1 MASSSLSKKK
11 LTLREFVWYG
21 FNYTAAI
28 SFVGGLYGTAQANNS
43 DTSQLIGLNSIWIF
57 IVVGLIAGICAWAFA
72 KLSRIHRSNNNGG
85 AYIYTR
91 SSFGKFVGFIILF
104 MQYVGMPFLITLQI
118 LFLFK
123 GTFNPDFSGS
133 PIITAKLGPFSD
145 LYLDIIGIVIYIGA
159 AIAIFWGIRMFKR
172 LSNVT
177 LILKWVTA
185 GVLVLAAI
193 YLAAKSGSGNYQY
206 WTHPG
211 ADSNALKINFVK
223 FIAVFNAFF
232 FYFAGFET
240 FSTAGRNIE
249 NPERNIGKGIVIIM
263 FICTLFYIAIA
274 ALFFGAFGQNQF
286 SQNMS
291 ISTWTTGAGIKSIAV
306 LKWFGIVFMIISAL
320 AMKIQIAMANG
331 IYGGTLLQPMG
342 KEGILPDKLRK
353 LSRDNLPLNAS
364 KVNLFISGLMIC
376 LWLIIPDLIAG
387 IKTMNLTAPP
397 PHYQWA
403 KYGIDYHDYT
413 SYKIPGYSLNMFTAA
428 SSAIT
433 LIVYGAVVLAAT
445 KLGFQNKLKI
455 NWAERILFPITF
467 VFIVFMFGYHYEQVF
482 VAASKDQLTG
492 IIEIVFVLVSFFS
505 GVCIYNIYYLPK
517 YRRRLSTKPQ
527 LQALLN
533 LEFTIIDDWDITSL
547 ELRGNL
553 QYYLKRNLA
562 LHQNKYNKNYILAN
576 SIKKELDVV
585 IDRYNIYVEN
595 RKKHDND
602 PIDE

>member
-1 MASSSLSKKK
+1 M
-11 LTLREFVWYG
+11 
-21 FNYTAAI
+21 
-28 SFVGGLYGTAQANNS
+28 
-43 DTSQLIGLNSIWIF
+43 
-57 IVVGLIAGICAWAFA
+57 
-72 KLSRIHRSNNNGG
+72 
-85 AYIYTR
+85 
-91 SSFGKFVGFIILF
+91 
-104 MQYVGMPFLITLQI
+104 
-118 LFLFK
+118 
-123 GTFNPDFSGS
+123 
-133 PIITAKLGPFSD
+133 
-145 LYLDIIGIVIYIGA
+145 
-159 AIAIFWGIRMFKR
+159 
-172 LSNVT
+172 
-177 LILKWVTA
+177 TA

-193 YLAAKSGSGNYQY
+193 YLAARSGSSNYQY

-274 ALFFGAFGQNQF
+274 ALFFGAFGRNQF

-291 ISTWTTGAGIKSIAV
+291 ISTWTTGAGIKNIAV

-331 IYGGTLLQPMG
+331 LYGGTLLQPMG

-364 KVNLFISGLMIC
+364 RVNLFISGLMIT
-376 LWLIIPDLIAG
+376 LWLIIPDIIAG
-387 IKTMNLTAPP
+387 INSGSNASYTT
-397 PHYQWA
+397 YQ
-403 KYGIDYHDYT
+403 
-413 SYKIPGYSLNMFTAA
+413 IPGYNLNMFTAA

-433 LIVYGAVVLAAT
+433 LIVYGAVVLAAI

-455 NWAERILFPITF
+455 NWMERILFPITF

-482 VAASKDQLTG
+482 VAASKQELTG

-533 LEFTIIDDWDITSL
+533 LEFTIIDD
-547 ELRGNL
+547 
-553 QYYLKRNLA
+553 
-562 LHQNKYNKNYILAN
+562 
-576 SIKKELDVV
+576 
-585 IDRYNIYVEN
+585 
-595 RKKHDND
+595 
-602 PIDE
+602 